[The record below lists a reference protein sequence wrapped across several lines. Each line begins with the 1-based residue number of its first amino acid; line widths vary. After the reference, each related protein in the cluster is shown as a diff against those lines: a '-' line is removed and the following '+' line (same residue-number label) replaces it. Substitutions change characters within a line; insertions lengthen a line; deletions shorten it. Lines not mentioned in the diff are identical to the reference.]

1 MIAKTILVTGANGL
15 LGQKLIDKL
24 VNRSAVQ
31 LVATGRGPSRHPLQE
46 GYAYEELDITD
57 EERMRELF
65 EVYQPTELIN
75 CAAMTHVD
83 KCEQNPEQCEL
94 LNVKAVELM
103 CRVCRDYGTRI
114 IHLSTDFIFDGEN
127 GPYAEKD
134 APNPLSIYGDSKLR
148 SERVVL
154 KAGIPFAIA
163 RTMLVY
169 GVVADMSRSNIVLWA
184 KRALE
189 GEQEINVVND
199 QFRSPTLAEDLAEGV
214 ILIAMKE
221 KTGIYHI
228 SGPETLSVVG
238 MVRQVAQHW
247 ELKESLISEIDSATL
262 GQPAKRPPK
271 TGFVILKAQTEL
283 GYRPRNFRDG
293 LRVVERQLLEF
304 TR

>member
-1 MIAKTILVTGANGL
+1 MIAKTILITGANGL
-15 LGQKLIDKL
+15 LGQKLVDKL
-24 VNRSAVQ
+24 SNRAAIQ
-31 LVATGRGPSRHPLQE
+31 LVATARGSNRNPNTE

-57 EERMRELF
+57 ETRMRELF

-75 CAAMTHVD
+75 CAALTHVD
-83 KCEQNPEQCEL
+83 KCELDPDLCEE

-103 CRVCRDYGTRI
+103 CQVCRDFGTRI
-114 IHLSTDFIFDGEN
+114 IHISTDFIFDGED

-134 APNPLSIYGDSKLR
+134 KPNPLSVYGRSKLR
-148 SERVVL
+148 GEEIVL
-154 KAGIPFAIA
+154 GAGIPFAIA

-184 KRALE
+184 KKALSD
-189 GEQEINVVND
+189 GQSINVVND

-221 KTGIYHI
+221 KTGIYHL
-228 SGPETLSVVG
+228 SGPETLSVVE
-238 MVRQVAQHW
+238 MVRQVAAHW
-247 ELKESLISEIDSATL
+247 DLDASLITEIDSATL
-262 GQPAKRPPK
+262 AQPAKRPPR

-293 LRVVERQLLEF
+293 LQVIERQLF
-304 TR
+304 DYAR

>member
-1 MIAKTILVTGANGL
+1 MIAKTILITGANGL
-15 LGQKLIDKL
+15 LGQKLVDKL
-24 VNRSAVQ
+24 SNRAAIQ
-31 LVATGRGPSRHPLQE
+31 LVATGRGSNRNPNTE

-57 EERMRELF
+57 ETRMRELF

-75 CAAMTHVD
+75 CAALTHVD
-83 KCEQNPEQCEL
+83 KCELDPDLCEE

-103 CRVCRDYGTRI
+103 CQVCRDFGTRI
-114 IHLSTDFIFDGEN
+114 IHISTDFIFDGED

-134 APNPLSIYGDSKLR
+134 KPNPLSVYGRSKLR
-148 SERVVL
+148 GEEIVL
-154 KAGIPFAIA
+154 GAGIPFAIA

-184 KRALE
+184 KKALSD
-189 GEQEINVVND
+189 GQSINVVND

-221 KTGIYHI
+221 KTGIYHL
-228 SGPETLSVVG
+228 SGPETLSVVE
-238 MVRQVAQHW
+238 MVRQVAAHW
-247 ELKESLISEIDSATL
+247 DLDASLITEIDSTTL
-262 GQPAKRPPK
+262 AQPAKRPPR

-293 LRVVERQLLEF
+293 LQVIERQLF
-304 TR
+304 DYAR